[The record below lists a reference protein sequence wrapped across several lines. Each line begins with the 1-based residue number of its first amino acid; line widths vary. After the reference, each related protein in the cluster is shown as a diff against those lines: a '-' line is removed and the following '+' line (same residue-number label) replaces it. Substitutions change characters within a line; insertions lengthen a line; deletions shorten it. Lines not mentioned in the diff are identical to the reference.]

1 MTLSYVNTLVASHNY
16 LLIDNVRGDRNV
28 IQSYKSPEVIMEEYE
43 ARSSDDLYNITVEGI
58 KKALNVK
65 LENESL
71 ASLLLA
77 TGDKVLVYADYND
90 PILGVGK
97 QREGLNVTGV
107 ELAKLRGIIREERR
121 NILPAIVEVKQAP
134 TLMELTK
141 SKPIMDWFEF
151 RAKDVVQSIKYF
163 MSYIGITLDK
173 LTPPIVNFVVYT
185 LYKNCNTILDKYSEY
200 SEYPKTFE
208 TMIKSYFGSQK
219 VPKSIIKILWKYM
232 SFLTMHMVSEY
243 IKNPR
248 TVDIQ
253 NLLVRINN
261 HIAESTECKGPFMDG
276 EISNC
281 AISAVLNIILK
292 LKKYNNDRQFKVGLN
307 ELTLAFNLI
316 SSGSYVSA
324 DVVDVEE
331 LSNNQVMNFFRDH
344 GVMISTDIARRIRTF
359 VNNVEYNQRVISRIY
374 FFNEFV
380 KLKYNTELFRT

>member
-1 MTLSYVNTLVASHNY
+1 
-16 LLIDNVRGDRNV
+16 
-28 IQSYKSPEVIMEEYE
+28 
-43 ARSSDDLYNITVEGI
+43 
-58 KKALNVK
+58 
-65 LENESL
+65 
-71 ASLLLA
+71 
-77 TGDKVLVYADYND
+77 
-90 PILGVGK
+90 
-97 QREGLNVTGV
+97 
-107 ELAKLRGIIREERR
+107 
-121 NILPAIVEVKQAP
+121 
-134 TLMELTK
+134 
-141 SKPIMDWFEF
+141 
-151 RAKDVVQSIKYF
+151 
-163 MSYIGITLDK
+163 
-173 LTPPIVNFVVYT
+173 
-185 LYKNCNTILDKYSEY
+185 
-200 SEYPKTFE
+200 
-208 TMIKSYFGSQK
+208 MIKSYFGSQK